1 MIEAK
6 LIDEAG
12 GYSYDSSVIELDQYW
27 IITDVQIIAQVT
39 VRYDPDGPV
48 QSMATA
54 ILFDNDGKQIDFTF
68 RDFPS
73 RWWDTVRAD
82 MGMYSNMPSPSMS
95 AVAENLINRAVA
107 VLHGVNGR

>member
-12 GYSYDSSVIELDQYW
+12 GYSYDSSVIELDQFW

-39 VRYDPDGPV
+39 VRYDPDGPSS
-48 QSMATA
+48 SMATA
-54 ILFDNDGKQIDFTF
+54 ILFDDDGKQIDFTF

-73 RWWDTVRAD
+73 RWWDGVRAD
-82 MGMYSNMPSPSMS
+82 MGMYSKMPSASMS
-95 AVAENLINRAVA
+95 AVASGLVDRALI
-107 VLHGVNGR
+107 VLQAVNGD

>member
-1 MIEAK
+1 MIESK

-27 IITDVQIIAQVT
+27 IITGVQIIVQVT
-39 VRYDPDGPV
+39 VRYDPEGPV

-54 ILFDNDGKQIDFTF
+54 ILFDNDGEQMSFTF

-73 RWWDTVRAD
+73 RWWDAVRAE
-82 MGMYSNMPSPSMS
+82 MGMYSKMPSAAMS
-95 AVAENLINRAVA
+95 AVASALVDRVTA
-107 VLHGVNGR
+107 VLQGISEG